1 MNAANQGTLSGS
13 GGATA
18 HGASSTGASTSGAVT
33 NSAPTN
39 SAPTNGHGS
48 KLRPDFTIIAGMV
61 GPAAWVLDLGC
72 GDGALLKFLK
82 AARGVKGYGVEI
94 NDANVLAAMRA
105 GINVLQD
112 NLERGLRSF
121 GDASFDVVIVS
132 QTLQAM
138 HNIETLMREITRVGR
153 EAIVSFPNLRYA
165 PNFRQLEAGRMP
177 VSEALPYQWHDTPN
191 VHLCTLLDFE
201 DLCAQLGIAVAE
213 RIALAN
219 GRPVTDDPNVNSE
232 LAIYRVKKIN
242 SALDTRR

>member
-1 MNAANQGTLSGS
+1 MNTANQGTSNGA
-13 GGATA
+13 GG
-18 HGASSTGASTSGAVT
+18 G
-33 NSAPTN
+33 
-39 SAPTNGHGS
+39 PTNGHGS

-61 GPAAWVLDLGC
+61 RPAAWVLDLGC
-72 GDGALLKFLK
+72 GDGALLRFLK
-82 AARGVKGYGVEI
+82 AAREVKGYGVEI
-94 NDANVLAAMRA
+94 NDANVLAAMQA

-165 PNFRQLEAGRMP
+165 PNFKQLEAGRMP
-177 VSEALPYQWHDTPN
+177 VSKTLPHQWHDTPN
-191 VHLCTLLDFE
+191 IHLCTLLDFE

-219 GRPVTDDPNVNSE
+219 GHPVTDDPNVNSE

-242 SALDTRR
+242 DALDTGR